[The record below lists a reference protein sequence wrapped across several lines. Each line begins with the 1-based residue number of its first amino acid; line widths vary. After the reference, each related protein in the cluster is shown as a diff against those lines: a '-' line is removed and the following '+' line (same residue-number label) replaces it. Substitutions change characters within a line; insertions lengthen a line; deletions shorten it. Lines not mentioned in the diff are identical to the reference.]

1 VPIYPTG
8 TNDDDNNPHKDMAYT
23 SSATPIWHPIIKDI
37 YSKLVPAPITTKPSE
52 GGYTLGF
59 PGTREVATQEELI
72 KLFYARHFDVTST
85 ELAISIGTS
94 VLLSG
99 DRAAYRRSKKS
110 LTRIWRGLRLRA
122 FGAKSPLSLLVQHRV
137 EEFDFMSMLA
147 KFLQLETV
155 FNRIPVGGETA
166 EARQIRLDKAE
177 MYGRLSRDHIQR
189 TDNSTAEAINTAT
202 QALDGAR
209 SGIQT
214 TVKHIRVREATTILN
229 TREQEKRK
237 WKRELTALKNNT
249 NPSAYGPFHKTY
261 ANLNLAAQQRFWA
274 KIWSK
279 DLAAA
284 MLSGVKNIID
294 IPATLEESE
303 DMYMTLFVV
312 YAMDSWKYCNG
323 VEFSNRAAN
332 IALRA
337 AGIPGG
343 VIEMSGEAMRS
354 QVYANMSEASRI
366 FFDDAPGKEFD
377 RLRIACDASEARSK
391 RKLVEAKFI
400 PVINVPTKKRRT

>member
-1 VPIYPTG
+1 VPIYPTD

-23 SSATPIWHPIIKDI
+23 SSATPIWHPIIKDT

-122 FGAKSPLSLLVQHRV
+122 FGAKSPLSLLVQHKV
-137 EEFDFMSMLA
+137 EEFDFMTTLT
-147 KFLQLETV
+147 KFLQMETV
-155 FNRIPVGGETA
+155 FNRVPVGGETPQTQQLRI
-166 EARQIRLDKAE
+166 EKAE
-177 MYGRLSRDHIQR
+177 LYGRLGSEHITR
-189 TDNSTAEAINTAT
+189 MDRSMAEAVANTT
-202 QALDGAR
+202 QALNLARTGAHNAMKSSR
-209 SGIQT
+209 I
-214 TVKHIRVREATTILN
+214 REARNILEF
-229 TREQEKRK
+229 REQEERE
-237 WKRELTALKNNT
+237 WKSELARLRTWT
-249 NPSAYGPFHKTY
+249 NPTGHGPAEKTY
-261 ANLNLAAQQRFWA
+261 AKMTPDCQQSFWED
-274 KIWSK
+274 IWSK
-279 DLAAA
+279 DVAMA

-303 DMYMTLFVV
+303 DLYMTLFIV
-312 YAMDSWKYCNG
+312 YAMDTWKYCSG
-323 VEFSNRAAN
+323 VEFSNRATN
-332 IALRA
+332 NALRA

-366 FFDDAPGKEFD
+366 FFDDAPGKELD

-400 PVINVPTKKRRT
+400 PNLHILAKRRRT